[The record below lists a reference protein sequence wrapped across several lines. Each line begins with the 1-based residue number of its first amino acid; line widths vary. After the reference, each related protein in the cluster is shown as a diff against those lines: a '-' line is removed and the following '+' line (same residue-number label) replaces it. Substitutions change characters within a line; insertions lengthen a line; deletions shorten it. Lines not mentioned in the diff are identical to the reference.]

1 MDSSTRRRRRA
12 VSMFVAG
19 VGASL
24 LLSGCGFGMQTLQP
38 YTPAHGVNVDVA
50 AGEQGRQLKVRNLL
64 VVSDTEG
71 QGIVSGS
78 IVSPVADRL
87 VSIEGVAHKADNT
100 LGAPLTV
107 SGSPVELAP
116 NRMAVLTEGETFSVS
131 SPDLQPGLVV
141 DLTLTFESGA
151 SATAKAPVMSY
162 DDPIYG
168 SISPSPAASAA
179 PSAAPTA
186 SVSATPA
193 PSATPTP

>member
-1 MDSSTRRRRRA
+1 MPKGDIPALAGAYARLIEASGGGALGLFTAVRRLRA
-12 VSMFVAG
+12 V
-19 VGASL
+19 
-24 LLSGCGFGMQTLQP
+24 
-38 YTPAHGVNVDVA
+38 Y
-50 AGEQGRQLKVRNLL
+50 GR
-64 VVSDTEG
+64 
-71 QGIVSGS
+71 I
-78 IVSPVADRL
+78 ADRL

-168 SISPSPAASAA
+168 SISPSPGRMGTSPLTSA
-179 PSAAPTA
+179 PRGGCR
-186 SVSATPA
+186 PA
-193 PSATPTP
+193 RGPHGERFP